1 MGRSTA
7 PDMRGE
13 YQEPAREPGQKAARN
28 QGPLE
33 TPVYVGENLSEEDL
47 SRWYNDWNSVACFFS
62 VTQLQYIR
70 QYLPLSQTPIVVIY
84 YDNIIMISFG
94 SVVSPST

>member
-7 PDMRGE
+7 PDMKGE
-13 YQEPAREPGQKAARN
+13 YQEPGQKAARN

-33 TPVYVGENLSEEDL
+33 TLVHVGENLSEENL
-47 SRWYNDWNSVACFFS
+47 SRRYNDWNSVARFFS

-70 QYLPLSQTPIVVIY
+70 QYLPLSQTPIVVIC
-84 YDNIIMISFG
+84 YDNIIAISFG